1 MNRPKDRAS
10 SAGLLPRMEARPRKD
25 GQTTYRYHPLGGK
38 PVNLGTDKAEAI
50 RKVLDM
56 NQGRAGDDGTFR
68 QMWRLYQET
77 ARWKR
82 LAASTQD
89 FYRGCWGRE
98 AGEKGPDDK
107 GVGLACVW
115 AGGIVTAVKP
125 ADIYRYLTVERADAP
140 IVANRELALLS
151 NLFKVAITRGLIDA
165 NPCKQVSR
173 NPEEPRTR
181 LVERDE
187 LQAFI
192 KWALEQKN
200 DSAPVLVSMAEF
212 AALTGNRRIEFR
224 TLHWPQ
230 VDDELV
236 RLTRAKGRGGN
247 GKRELV
253 AISDALQAVL
263 DRMKARPGY
272 NPMGAV
278 FRAPKTG
285 NAYTE
290 RNFKTGWG
298 RLMAK
303 AIKAGVVKER
313 FTFHDLRAH
322 YASYFKLTFGE
333 LPEMHADPATTA
345 KVYERTRE
353 VRRRS
358 L

>member
-10 SAGLLPRMEARPRKD
+10 ATGLLPRMEARPRKD
-25 GQTTYRYHPLGGK
+25 GLTTYRYHPVGGK
-38 PVNLGTDKAEAI
+38 PISLGTDKAAAI

-68 QMWRLYQET
+68 QMWRLYQESP
-77 ARWKR
+77 RWKR
-82 LAASTQD
+82 LAESTQA
-89 FYRGCWGRE
+89 FYRECWGRE
-98 AGEKGPDDK
+98 AGTKGPDDK
-107 GVGLACVW
+107 GAGLSCVW
-115 AGGIVTAVKP
+115 ANAIVAAVKP
-125 ADIYRYLTVERADAP
+125 SDVYRYLTVERADAP
-140 IVANRELALLS
+140 TVANREVALLS

-181 LVERDE
+181 LVERKE
-187 LQAFI
+187 LKEFVD
-192 KWALEQKN
+192 WALKQG
-200 DSAPVLVSMAEF
+200 DSAVVLVSMAEF

-224 TLHWPQ
+224 KLHWPQ
-230 VDDELV
+230 VDEELI
-236 RLTRAKGRGGN
+236 RLQRAKGRGGN

-253 AISDALQAVL
+253 AISEALQAVL
-263 DRMKARPGY
+263 DRMKEREGY

-278 FRAPKTG
+278 FRAPRTG

-290 RNFKTGWG
+290 RNFKTGWS

-303 AIKAGVVKER
+303 AIEAGIVKER

-322 YASYFKLTFGE
+322 YATYFKLTFGE